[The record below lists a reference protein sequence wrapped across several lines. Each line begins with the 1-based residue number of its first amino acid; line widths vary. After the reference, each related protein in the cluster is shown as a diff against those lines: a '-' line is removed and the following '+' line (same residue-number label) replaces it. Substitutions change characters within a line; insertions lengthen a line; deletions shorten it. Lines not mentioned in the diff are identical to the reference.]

1 MRVRGPEAS
10 EKREYFPETQAIID
24 SLTENPTLA
33 FECIHG
39 GEPAVEIAEVPEG
52 CVAFPGVQTQ
62 ALCGQHVLT
71 DGSFEGMHTVVDLS
85 IDAAWSKRMDVQ
97 SDYCIAR
104 NPATGELRLVPFD
117 EFNAIAAGGENT

>member
-1 MRVRGPEAS
+1 MSVRGPES
-10 EKREYFPETQAIID
+10 NEKRVYFPETQAIID
-24 SLTENPTLA
+24 LLTEDPTIA

-52 CVAFPGVQTQ
+52 CVAFPGQQTQ

-85 IDAAWSKRMDVQ
+85 IDAAWSKRMDMHP
-97 SDYCIAR
+97 DYCIAR
-104 NPATGELRLVPFD
+104 NPETGVLKLIPFD
-117 EFNAIAAGGENT
+117 EFNALTAEGGDS